1 LLLGCHDEPG
11 VDMNE
16 RILISGASIA
26 GSTVAFWLARHGLSP
41 TVIER
46 APGLRT
52 GGNGVDVRGQAVEVA
67 EQMGIMAQ
75 IRAAA
80 TDVIGTSFVDATNRS
95 VARIDMQAIQ
105 RKYGSGEVEIMRGDL
120 VAILHE
126 ATGDDVEYV
135 FKDSI
140 RTLQQ
145 DGDGVTVTFES
156 GATRRFDLVI
166 GADGMHSAVRRLV
179 FGPEEW
185 YLRYLQHYF
194 AFAAADPALGADRWM
209 TIYNLPGKMA
219 GVYRSGNH
227 TGAKA
232 YLMFRQPEPLAYDHS
247 DIEQHKRLLDEAYAD
262 VSSWH
267 VPQLLAGV
275 LADPELYFDSLS
287 QVNMPSW
294 SSRRVTLVG
303 DAAHCASPVSGSGAM
318 LAMIGAYRLAGELSA
333 RPGDHVAAFARYE
346 EGHRPLVERSQA
358 NLFTGIIAPKTRAR
372 IWARNTMARLPLA
385 NAMAGLER
393 RLQPKTERLPNYLR
407 SREET
412 RDRRRGVPELR
423 RRDRR
428 E

>member
-1 LLLGCHDEPG
+1 
-11 VDMNE
+11 MNE

-26 GSTVAFWLARHGLSP
+26 GSTVAYWLARHGLAP

-52 GGNGVDVRGQAVEVA
+52 GGNGVDVRGQAVDVA
-67 EQMGIMAQ
+67 AQMGIMAR

-126 ATGDDVEYV
+126 AAKDNVEYV
-135 FKDSI
+135 FDDSI
-140 RTLQQ
+140 RTLHQ
-145 DGDGVTVTFES
+145 DDDGVTVTFEG

-166 GADGMHSAVRRLV
+166 GADGMHSTVRRLV
-179 FGPEEW
+179 FGPEEQF
-185 YLRYLQHYF
+185 LRYLQHYF
-194 AFAAADPALGADRWM
+194 AFATADPALGADRWM
-209 TIYNLPGKMA
+209 RIYNLPGRMA

-232 YLMFRQPEPLAYDHS
+232 YLMFRQPQPLTYDHR
-247 DIEQHKRLLDEAYAD
+247 DIEQHKHLLREAYAD

-267 VPQLLAGV
+267 VPQLLAGA

-287 QVNMPSW
+287 QVHMPSW
-294 SSRRVTLVG
+294 SSHRVTLVG

-333 RPGDHVAAFARYE
+333 QQGDHLAAFARYE
-346 EGHRPLVERSQA
+346 QGHRPLVKRSQS
-358 NLFTGIIAPKTRAR
+358 NLFTGIVAPKSRTR

-385 NAMAGLER
+385 TAMAGLER
-393 RLQPKTERLPNYLR
+393 RLQPKTEPLPEYTHPRHAN
-407 SREET
+407 
-412 RDRRRGVPELR
+412 PAA
-423 RRDRR
+423 
-428 E
+428 